1 MGHTELSGQFLRYLG
16 SCFSLQSSRGCLVM
30 RKTDAKRRQIMSAG
44 ECLFAARR
52 YDEITMDAV
61 ARAAGVGKG
70 TIYRYFS
77 SKEALLLAIVDAARE
92 DLLQA
97 VLETSQA
104 AGDFHCVLLTTCRR
118 IVDFHEQRHHI
129 LHQVFM
135 IGMRL
140 AGRNKGEFQQRC
152 HDDYL
157 RLLRA
162 FAQVFERG
170 LAEGIMREGVKAE
183 TLAGILLNQL
193 HGWGAMRMQGRRSD
207 LSLESLVELFCLGA
221 YRRGAD
227 AVSSRA
233 QS

>member
-1 MGHTELSGQFLRYLG
+1 MELPGQFFGYYRLWFQGLLWG
-16 SCFSLQSSRGCLVM
+16 SLVM
-30 RKTDAKRRQIMSAG
+30 RKTEAKRRQIMSAG
-44 ECLFAARR
+44 EGLFAAQR

-61 ARAAGVGKG
+61 AQTSGVGKG

-77 SKEALLLAIVDAARE
+77 SKESLLLAIVDAARE

-104 AGDFHCVLLTTCRR
+104 PGDFHSVLVLTCRR

-135 IGMRL
+135 IGKRL
-140 AGRNKGEFQQRC
+140 AGKNKGEFQQRW
-152 HDDYL
+152 HDDYM

-162 FAQVFERG
+162 FARVFARG
-170 LAEGIMREGVKAE
+170 LAEGVMCEGIKAE

-193 HGWGAMRMQGRRSD
+193 YGWGAMRMHGRTSE
-207 LSLESLVELFCLGA
+207 LSLEGLVELFCLGA
-221 YRRGAD
+221 YRRGTD
-227 AVSSRA
+227 DVFSRA

>member
-1 MGHTELSGQFLRYLG
+1 
-16 SCFSLQSSRGCLVM
+16 M

-44 ECLFAARR
+44 EGLFAAQR

-61 ARAAGVGKG
+61 ACAAGVGKG

-77 SKEALLLAIVDAARE
+77 SKEALLLAIVEAARE

-97 VLETSQA
+97 VVETSQA
-104 AGDFHCVLLTTCRR
+104 PGDFHRVLLTTCRR

-129 LHQVFM
+129 LQQVFL
-135 IGMRL
+135 IGKRL
-140 AGRNKGEFQQRC
+140 AGESKGEFHRRW
-152 HDDYL
+152 HDDYM

-170 LAEGIMREGVKAE
+170 IAAGVMREGVKAE

-193 HGWGAMRMQGRRSD
+193 YGWGAMRMHGRKSD

-221 YRRGAD
+221 YRRSAD
-227 AVSSRA
+227 EVLSRA